1 MNKENLKII
10 AEKLC
15 ADSKGILAADEST
28 NTIKKRF
35 DSINVDSNFETR
47 RTYRE
52 ILFKTP
58 DLNKYISGVILF
70 DETLRQKGSDDVL
83 LSEYLISKNIIPGI
97 KVDIGAIELE
107 KNSEEK
113 LTEGLDGL
121 GKRLEEYRKFGAAF
135 TKWRAIINID
145 TKKKQPSEYCI
156 EANSYNLGRYAK
168 IVQDYGMV
176 PIVEPEVIMDGEHSI
191 KDCFDVTSKTLK
203 SVFKHLNIH
212 KVYIEGILLKPN
224 MVISGTKNEKQ
235 ASVGE
240 VASMTIKCLKD
251 NVPDNLPGIVFLSGG
266 QSNELATQHLNEM
279 NKENTD
285 LPWKLSFSY
294 GRALQQPAL
303 SKWLGEDRN
312 IESSQKALF
321 HRSKLNSDAT
331 SGIYKPEDEKLI
343 L

>member
-1 MNKENLKII
+1 MSRENLKIV
-10 AEKLC
+10 AKKLC
-15 ADSKGILAADEST
+15 SDSKGILAADEST

-58 DLNKYISGVILF
+58 ELNKYISGVILF
-70 DETLRQKGSDDVL
+70 DETLRQKDSDDVL
-83 LSEYLISKNIIPGI
+83 LSSFLVNKNIIPGI
-97 KVDIGAIELE
+97 KVDIGVIELE

-121 GKRLEEYRKFGAAF
+121 GKRLEEYKKFGAAF
-135 TKWRAIINID
+135 TKWRAVINID
-145 TKKKQPSEYCI
+145 TKKQLPSQYCI
-156 EANSYNLGRYAK
+156 ETNSYNLGRYAK

-176 PIVEPEVIMDGEHSI
+176 PIVEPEIIMDGEHSI
-191 KDCFDVTSKTLK
+191 EDCFDVTSKTLK
-203 SVFKHLNIH
+203 NVFKYLDFH

-235 ASVGE
+235 ASISE
-240 VASMTIKCLKD
+240 VAEMTVKCLKE
-251 NVPDNLPGIVFLSGG
+251 NVPNDLPGIVFLSGG

-279 NKENTD
+279 NKRNSD
-285 LPWKLSFSY
+285 LPWNLSFSY

-303 SKWLGEDRN
+303 SKWLGENRN
-312 IESSQKALF
+312 IELSQKALL

-331 SGIYKPEDEKLI
+331 SGIYKSEEEKLM

>member
-1 MNKENLKII
+1 MNRENLKIV
-10 AEKLC
+10 AKKLC
-15 ADSKGILAADEST
+15 SDSKGILAADEST

-35 DSINVDSNFETR
+35 DSIKVDSNFETR
-47 RTYRE
+47 RNYRE

-58 DLNKYISGVILF
+58 ELNKYISGIILF
-70 DETLRQKGSDDVL
+70 DETLRQKDSDDVL
-83 LSEYLISKNIIPGI
+83 LSDYLVNKNIIPGI
-97 KVDIGAIELE
+97 KVDTGAIELE

-121 GKRLEEYRKFGAAF
+121 GARLEDYKKFGAAF

-145 TKKKQPSEYCI
+145 TNKQIPSEYCI
-156 EANSYNLGRYAK
+156 EANAYNLGRYAK

-176 PIVEPEVIMDGEHSI
+176 PIVEPEIIMDGEHSTE
-191 KDCFDVTSKTLK
+191 DCFDVTSKTLQ
-203 SVFKHLNIH
+203 SVFKHLKFH
-212 KVYIEGILLKPN
+212 KVYLEGILLKPN

-235 ASVGE
+235 ASVSE
-240 VASMTIKCLKD
+240 VAEKTVECLKK
-251 NVPDNLPGIVFLSGG
+251 NVPNDLPGIVFLSGG

-279 NKENTD
+279 NKKYNN
-285 LPWKLSFSY
+285 LQWNLSFSY

-312 IESSQKALF
+312 IELSQKALLQ
-321 HRSKLNSDAT
+321 RSKLNSDAA
-331 SGIYKPEDEKLI
+331 SGIYNSEDEEQI

>member
-1 MNKENLKII
+1 M
-10 AEKLC
+10 
-15 ADSKGILAADEST
+15 
-28 NTIKKRF
+28 
-35 DSINVDSNFETR
+35 
-47 RTYRE
+47 
-52 ILFKTP
+52 
-58 DLNKYISGVILF
+58 
-70 DETLRQKGSDDVL
+70 Q
-83 LSEYLISKNIIPGI
+83 
-97 KVDIGAIELE
+97 E

-121 GKRLEEYRKFGAAF
+121 GKRLEEYKKFGAAF

-145 TKKKQPSEYCI
+145 KKKKLPSEYCI

-203 SVFKHLNIH
+203 SVFKHLDSH

-224 MVISGTKNEKQ
+224 MVISGTKNERQ

-240 VASMTIKCLKD
+240 VANMTMKCLKE
-251 NVPDNLPGIVFLSGG
+251 NVPSSLPGIVFLSGG
-266 QSNELATQHLNEM
+266 QSNELATQNLNEM

-303 SKWLGEDRN
+303 SKWLGEDSN
-312 IESSQKALF
+312 IESSQTALF
-321 HRSKLNSDAT
+321 HRSKLNSDAA
-331 SGIYKPEDEKLI
+331 SGIYNPEDEKLI

>member
-1 MNKENLKII
+1 
-10 AEKLC
+10 
-15 ADSKGILAADEST
+15 
-28 NTIKKRF
+28 
-35 DSINVDSNFETR
+35 
-47 RTYRE
+47 
-52 ILFKTP
+52 
-58 DLNKYISGVILF
+58 
-70 DETLRQKGSDDVL
+70 
-83 LSEYLISKNIIPGI
+83 
-97 KVDIGAIELE
+97 
-107 KNSEEK
+107 
-113 LTEGLDGL
+113 
-121 GKRLEEYRKFGAAF
+121 
-135 TKWRAIINID
+135 
-145 TKKKQPSEYCI
+145 
-156 EANSYNLGRYAK
+156 
-168 IVQDYGMV
+168 MV

-240 VASMTIKCLKD
+240 VASMTIKCLKE

-279 NKENTD
+279 NKQNTD

-312 IESSQKALF
+312 IEPSQKALF
-321 HRSKLNSDAT
+321 HRSKLNSDAA
-331 SGIYKPEDEKLI
+331 SGIYNPEDEKLI